1 MKITFVDAVK
11 SAFVNFRK
19 FKGTATRREYW
30 FYILAT
36 VLIGIVLST
45 IESII
50 WPPIETDDLIEA
62 INQPTPLS
70 SIAALVLLIPTLSV
84 TSRRIQ
90 DSGWSGKWLFLYL
103 LPIVPLLMGI
113 IGVVGYLQS
122 TAAPEIEV
130 LATSVAYFV
139 PTLLIAFAVQVFLL
153 ILCLLPSKSRQQGNK
168 YAPEA

>member
-1 MKITFVDAVK
+1 MKMTFVGAVK
-11 SAFVNFRK
+11 SVFVNFRK

-36 VLIGIVLST
+36 ALIGIVLST
-45 IESII
+45 IESSI

-70 SIAALVLLIPTLSV
+70 SIAALILLIPTLSV
-84 TSRRIQ
+84 TSRRMQ

-103 LPIVPLLMGI
+103 LPVVPLLMGI
-113 IGVVGYLQS
+113 IGVVGYLNS
-122 TAAPEIEV
+122 TTAPEVEV

-139 PTLLIAFAVQVFLL
+139 PTLLIAFGVQVFLL
-153 ILCLLPSKSRQQGNK
+153 ILCLLPSKSREQGNK
-168 YAPEA
+168 YASEA

>member
-19 FKGTATRREYW
+19 FKGTASRREYW

-45 IESII
+45 VESMI

-62 INQPTPLS
+62 INQPTPLT
-70 SIAALVLLIPTLSV
+70 SIAGLLLLIPTLAV

-122 TAAPEIEV
+122 TSAPEIEV

-139 PTLLIAFAVQVFLL
+139 PTLLIAFGVQVFLL
-153 ILCLLPSKSRQQGNK
+153 ILCLLPSKSREQGNK

>member
-1 MKITFVDAVK
+1 MKVTFVEAVK

-19 FKGTATRREYW
+19 FKGTASRREYW

-62 INQPTPLS
+62 INQPTPLT
-70 SIAALVLLIPTLSV
+70 SIAGLLLLIPTLAV

-122 TAAPEIEV
+122 TSAPEIEV

-139 PTLLIAFAVQVFLL
+139 PTLLIAFGVQVFLL
-153 ILCLLPSKSRQQGNK
+153 ILCLLPSKSREQGNK
-168 YAPEA
+168 YAPEV